1 MAPVNIA
8 GQPFLAVRELRR
20 QGVDATLLDYTRN
33 PFGYES
39 DRRVDLR
46 GGHPLERQAEALK
59 EALAEGYD
67 IFHFW
72 TAPLFANPDFRG
84 LDLPFI
90 KLRGCRIVY
99 RGTGFDL
106 RTRSLHTERNPH
118 SPYRYGYTGPLDEAA
133 QRAYVEYLKDYVDL
147 FVVQDPEMHEFMP
160 EARIVPRGIDLDDW
174 PEVGIEPNPRPLVV
188 HAPSKK
194 ELKGTRFVR
203 AAVEQLRQEGLSF
216 DFKLI
221 EGLPHT
227 EAVEWY
233 RRADIVVDQLLIGWY
248 GVLAIEALALGKP
261 VLTYVRDDLFRSFMP
276 EIPVHNADPETVT
289 DRLRELITDFELRRS
304 LSARGRSFVEQV
316 HDIRSVATT
325 LRELYEELLSRPA
338 RQPSTFAD
346 IDYFVS
352 RGKAARPQRAAALV
366 KKFIPTS
373 SSLYRPAADAYR
385 WWRRKRRSLPGLR

>member
-8 GQPFLAVRELRR
+8 GQPNLAVRELRR
-20 QGVDATLLDYTRN
+20 QGVDASLLDFTRN
-33 PFGYES
+33 PFEYETG
-39 DRRVDLR
+39 RRVDLR

-67 IFHFW
+67 IFHLW

-90 KLRGCRIVY
+90 KLRGCRIIY

-118 SPYRYGYTGPLDEAA
+118 SPYRYGYTGPLDEET

-147 FVVQDPEMHEFMP
+147 FIVQDPEMQEFMP
-160 EARIVPRGIDLDDW
+160 DARIVPRGIDLDEW
-174 PEVGIEPNPRPLVV
+174 PQVGIEPNPRPLVI
-188 HAPSKK
+188 HAPSKQ

-216 DFKLI
+216 DFELI
-221 EGLPHT
+221 EGLPHR
-227 EAVEWY
+227 EAIEWY
-233 RRADIVVDQLLIGWY
+233 RRADIVVDQLLVGWY

-261 VLTYVRDDLFRSFMP
+261 VLTYVRDDLYRSFTP
-276 EIPVHNADPETVT
+276 EIPVLNADPDTVT

-304 LSARGRSFVEQV
+304 LSRRARGFVEQV
-316 HDIRSVATT
+316 HDIRTVAAT
-325 LRELYEELLSRPA
+325 LRELYEEVLAKPA
-338 RQPSTFAD
+338 RRPSTFAD
-346 IDYFVS
+346 VDYFVN
-352 RGKAARPQRAAALV
+352 RGKAAKPHRTAALV
-366 KKFIPTS
+366 KRVIPTS
-373 SSLYRPAADAYR
+373 SSLYRPASDVYR
-385 WWRRKRRSLPGLR
+385 WWRRKVRSLPGVR